1 MQEMDAKRSTKLP
14 QRESAEENDRADTL
28 SDACQEGE
36 ADGDVP
42 AHLSKMTKSAEAP
55 EATQEAPLGY
65 DAPHLPPRGGNRP
78 AEVPP
83 PVRTDDGTVLLD
95 ATPTVAAASVP
106 LRPANADDSAA
117 RSSTL
122 LARNGYGLGGPS
134 TPTEPATSSADLS
147 VNATAAAQA
156 ADPFGTCGCF

>member
-55 EATQEAPLGY
+55 EATQEAPLL
-65 DAPHLPPRGGNRP
+65 H
-78 AEVPP
+78 V
-83 PVRTDDGTVLLD
+83 
-95 ATPTVAAASVP
+95 
-106 LRPANADDSAA
+106 
-117 RSSTL
+117 
-122 LARNGYGLGGPS
+122 
-134 TPTEPATSSADLS
+134 
-147 VNATAAAQA
+147 
-156 ADPFGTCGCF
+156 TCS